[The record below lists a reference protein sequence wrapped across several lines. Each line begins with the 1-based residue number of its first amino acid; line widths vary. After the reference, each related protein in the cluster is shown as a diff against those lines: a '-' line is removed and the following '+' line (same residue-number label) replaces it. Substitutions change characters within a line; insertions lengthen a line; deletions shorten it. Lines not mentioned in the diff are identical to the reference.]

1 MGDRV
6 EEETTKNSPTPADI
20 SHTKIILDQ
29 MMNCICKL
37 NINQLNGTGFF
48 CKIPFYYGE
57 MKVLMTNY
65 HVLNDTFYKN
75 NRTIHLLLND
85 GKDAKTLNLGIN
97 RETYFNKKYD
107 IAIIEIKENDNINN
121 CLELEII
128 YLRMISKLIIK
139 IYLFILFIILIGIK
153 PQFLMGYLL
162 ILIIL
167 KLNIYVVP
175 NLVLLAHRL

>member
-6 EEETTKNSPTPADI
+6 EEAMMKNSQMPVDI

-37 NINQLNGTGFF
+37 KIDQLNGTGFF
-48 CKIPFYYGE
+48 CEIPFYNGP

-85 GKDAKTLNLGIN
+85 EKDAKTLNLGIN
-97 RETYFNKKYD
+97 REIYFNKYYD

-121 CLELEII
+121 FLELDDNLFKDDIEAYYKDISI
-128 YLRMISKLIIK
+128 YTLHYFNGDK
-139 IYLFILFIILIGIK
+139 
-153 PQFLMGYLL
+153 
-162 ILIIL
+162 
-167 KLNIYVVP
+167 
-175 NLVLLAHRL
+175 A